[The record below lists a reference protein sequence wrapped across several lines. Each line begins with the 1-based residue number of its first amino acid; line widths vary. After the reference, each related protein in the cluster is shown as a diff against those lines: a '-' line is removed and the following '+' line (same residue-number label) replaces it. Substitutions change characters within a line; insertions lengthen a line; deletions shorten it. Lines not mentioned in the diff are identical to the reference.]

1 MGLWPKPKHKA
12 PAAPSG
18 ARSAAPLGA
27 SFGDEAPRVGKKA
40 EPPAPREPYV
50 PLELA
55 ARRLDQLQGDAA
67 NFRET
72 RLLELEDLG
81 AAWARR
87 RPPSGPREAH
97 YAARTSRTS
106 GRRPGRGPAPRRGSR
121 GARGAAPGLRRRRG
135 ARGRRAPR
143 SAVSAALS
151 GGRRRRR
158 WTARPG
164 AARCASRARGTG
176 LRRPRRG
183 DGRRRGRGRRGRGG
197 PARRRGRAAAT
208 ADAARA
214 AFAAERKALVLQRAA
229 AALKAEGLAKHE
241 RDALEGARGRGG
253 RARRRGERRAQRER
267 GAAGPRRGRRGGVR
281 GDGRG
286 ERGAARRGRAGP
298 RNRHGRRREA
308 AARPPRRDAACA
320 AALAAALGALE
331 AREGDARD
339 AARADASAAAAAAAA
354 AASAAALKDVKSTL
368 SREKQ
373 FGRRLRSS
381 SGTSGLLQGRDGAVA
396 AAAAT
401 DARRADAERRADAA
415 AADAAA
421 LRASGA
427 RRRRARGGGRR
438 SSGRGGGRRRPG
450 RARGAAERERGARGA
465 HARELAKAQQMITA
479 LKARTKD
486 LESRPVGDASGDAAA
501 TDELDA
507 ARDEVN
513 RLREAAERLEASA
526 RGAVALRKAFDK
538 VMEHLAVVI
547 RADAASAAPP
557 AAAAAAVAAPGGGG
571 DVARLA
577 AELDAV
583 WESTTGSRECGRLAL
598 VAETR
603 STADAGAGD
612 GDEAYAARVAEDR
625 ARARPRT
632 APRSSSEVGGSPP
645 RRPPARRRGRQG
657 RRPAAARKLAAA
669 TRTCARSRPR
679 CGASRTSSGRA
690 AAAAAA
696 PAAPAK
702 QLEKK
707 HKKEL
712 DELKKAADKDQRKA
726 AGELKRVGKELEKA
740 ASELDAAKKE
750 RDADLEAL
758 TSNLDELRTKA
769 ARDMKGKIRV
779 FVRCRPFAKYELE
792 KKCGSVVHFDD
803 DTTLTVDGHNG
814 PKVFN
819 FDNVFPPVVGGDA
832 GQGDVFEDTSNLI
845 QSCLDGFNVCI
856 FAYGQTGSGKTF
868 TMTGVR
874 DNPELRGITPRAI
887 HALFDEAQ
895 KMAHQC
901 TVTVRTYFLELYND
915 GLVDLYHVLD
925 NPGSR
930 AAPPKLDVKLDAKKM
945 VFVKNAVVKDAAS
958 ADELLNLFEAGNAK
972 RHVGATKMNA
982 ESSRSHSIFAIL
994 VEVYNR
1000 TTKKTSVGKLSLVD
1014 LAGSERAD
1022 KTGATDERLKEAQN
1036 INKSLSAL
1044 GDVISALSTGEK
1056 FIPYRNNKLTLVM
1069 QDSLGGN
1076 AKTLMF
1082 VNISPADYNA
1092 DETVTSLTY
1101 ASRVKLIKNTANKNA
1116 ESEVAQ
1122 LKAIIKNKAGGTG
1135 EVAGADVLL

>member
-1 MGLWPKPKHKA
+1 M
-12 PAAPSG
+12 
-18 ARSAAPLGA
+18 
-27 SFGDEAPRVGKKA
+27 
-40 EPPAPREPYV
+40 
-50 PLELA
+50 
-55 ARRLDQLQGDAA
+55 RRLEDQLKKGG
-67 NFRET
+67 
-72 RLLELEDLG
+72 G
-81 AAWARR
+81 AAA
-87 RPPSGPREAH
+87 
-97 YAARTSRTS
+97 
-106 GRRPGRGPAPRRGSR
+106 
-121 GARGAAPGLRRRRG
+121 
-135 ARGRRAPR
+135 
-143 SAVSAALS
+143 
-151 GGRRRRR
+151 
-158 WTARPG
+158 
-164 AARCASRARGTG
+164 
-176 LRRPRRG
+176 
-183 DGRRRGRGRRGRGG
+183 
-197 PARRRGRAAAT
+197 
-208 ADAARA
+208 
-214 AFAAERKALVLQRAA
+214 
-229 AALKAEGLAKHE
+229 
-241 RDALEGARGRGG
+241 
-253 RARRRGERRAQRER
+253 
-267 GAAGPRRGRRGGVR
+267 
-281 GDGRG
+281 
-286 ERGAARRGRAGP
+286 
-298 RNRHGRRREA
+298 
-308 AARPPRRDAACA
+308 
-320 AALAAALGALE
+320 
-331 AREGDARD
+331 
-339 AARADASAAAAAAAA
+339 
-354 AASAAALKDVKSTL
+354 
-368 SREKQ
+368 
-373 FGRRLRSS
+373 
-381 SGTSGLLQGRDGAVA
+381 
-396 AAAAT
+396 
-401 DARRADAERRADAA
+401 
-415 AADAAA
+415 
-421 LRASGA
+421 
-427 RRRRARGGGRR
+427 
-438 SSGRGGGRRRPG
+438 
-450 RARGAAERERGARGA
+450 
-465 HARELAKAQQMITA
+465 
-479 LKARTKD
+479 
-486 LESRPVGDASGDAAA
+486 
-501 TDELDA
+501 
-507 ARDEVN
+507 
-513 RLREAAERLEASA
+513 
-526 RGAVALRKAFDK
+526 
-538 VMEHLAVVI
+538 
-547 RADAASAAPP
+547 
-557 AAAAAAVAAPGGGG
+557 AAPGGG
-571 DVARLA
+571 DPK
-577 AELDAV
+577 
-583 WESTTGSRECGRLAL
+583 AL
-598 VAETR
+598 
-603 STADAGAGD
+603 
-612 GDEAYAARVAEDR
+612 
-625 ARARPRT
+625 
-632 APRSSSEVGGSPP
+632 
-645 RRPPARRRGRQG
+645 
-657 RRPAAARKLAAA
+657 
-669 TRTCARSRPR
+669 
-679 CGASRTSSGRA
+679 
-690 AAAAAA
+690 
-696 PAAPAK
+696 K

-740 ASELDAAKKE
+740 AAELDATKKE
-750 RDADLEAL
+750 RDALRAKVADLEAL

-769 ARDMKGKIRV
+769 ARVDDLETSHAELLATTADAEAKYKTELALRKKYWNMMEDMKGKIRV

-874 DNPELRGITPRAI
+874 DNPELRGVTPRAI
-887 HALFDEAQ
+887 HALFDEAA

-1116 ESEVAQ
+1116 ESEEVAQ
-1122 LKAIIKNKAGGTG
+1122 LKAIIKNLKAGGTG